1 MAEDPKERL
10 TLGPSDGELQRRW
23 KAVRTRMEAE
33 KIDVL
38 IMQSDN
44 QYLGGYSQWFT
55 DFPAVYGYS
64 MTVIFPRNDEMTT
77 ITHGGTPPSD
87 MGPPAWAL
95 RGVKTRLTANYFSSI
110 HYSGTYDAELTVQ
123 TIKARKDKTVG
134 VVNTRS
140 MSYMFYEY
148 ILRNLPGVKFVDAS
162 DLVDELKAVK
172 SAEEIGFLMKT
183 VALQD
188 AAMAYARTIIKP
200 GRRDFEIIGDV
211 IHKVTELGSEAQLV
225 AGSSGPFGTPVGL
238 QGRHS
243 QNRVIKEGDQFTL
256 MIEVNGPGGIY
267 GEMGRCLFL
276 GDVPAELRDANALLK
291 ETRDRTLKLLK
302 PGADPKEIWDANNA
316 YLVSKGQMPESRVF
330 AHGQGYSLVER
341 PAIRNDE
348 TMKLKANMN
357 ITVHPTVF
365 SERYWLSMWDN
376 WLITETGV
384 SERLHKTPEEILS
397 V

>member
-10 TLGPSDGELQRRW
+10 TLGASDQELQRRW

-38 IMQSDN
+38 LMQSDN
-44 QYLGGYSQWFT
+44 PHLGGYVAWFT
-55 DFPAVYGYS
+55 DHQASHGYGT
-64 MTVIFPRNDEMTT
+64 TVIFPLNDEMTT

-87 MGPPAWAL
+87 MGPPAWTL
-95 RGVKTRLTANYFSSI
+95 RGTKARLTANYFSSV
-110 HYSGTYDAELTVQ
+110 HYSGTYDAELVVQ
-123 TIKARKDKTVG
+123 TLKARKDKTVG
-134 VVNTRS
+134 VVNTRTLP
-140 MSYMFYEY
+140 YMFYDY
-148 ILRNLPGVKFVDAS
+148 VLKHLPGVTFVDAS
-162 DLVDELKAVK
+162 DLVDEIKAVK
-172 SAEEIGFLMKT
+172 SPEEIGFLMKT

-188 AAMAYARTIIKP
+188 AGMAYARTIIKP
-200 GRRDFEIIGDV
+200 GRRDFEIIADV

-225 AGSSGPFGTPVGL
+225 SGSSGPRGTPVGL
-238 QGRHS
+238 SSRHT
-243 QNRVIKEGDQFTL
+243 QNRMIKEGDQFTL

-276 GDVPAELRDANALLK
+276 GDVPAELKDANALLK
-291 ETRDRTLKLLK
+291 ETRDRTIKLLK
-302 PGADPKEIWDANNA
+302 PGADPKDIWDANNA
-316 YLVSKGQMPESRVF
+316 FLVSKGQMPESRVF
-330 AHGQGYSLVER
+330 CHGQGYSLVER
-341 PAIRNDE
+341 PAVRNDE

-365 SERYWLSMWDN
+365 SSTYWLSMWDN